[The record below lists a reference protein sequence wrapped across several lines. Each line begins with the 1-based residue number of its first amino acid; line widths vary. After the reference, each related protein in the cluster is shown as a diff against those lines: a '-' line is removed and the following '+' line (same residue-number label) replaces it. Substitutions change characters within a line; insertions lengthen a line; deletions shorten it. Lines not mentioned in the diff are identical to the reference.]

1 MFTIYDESEAPN
13 DQHVSE
19 MRGVLRMYD
28 GPGSRNEGVCVRYMT
43 NRNRHMSAVLKIYD
57 DTESPNEGVCLRYMM
72 SRNRQ
77 VSGRV

>member
-1 MFTIYDESEAPN
+1 
-13 DQHVSE
+13 
-19 MRGVLRMYD
+19 
-28 GPGSRNEGVCVRYMT
+28 
-43 NRNRHMSAVLKIYD
+43 MSAVLKIYD